1 MIMKKLMQN
10 TDANQ
15 SRRLDIS
22 KRSLLALLGT
32 LPIFSACGSVKGQAE
47 KVETND
53 PLRYKFR
60 GLYGGVLRLDAVT
73 PKGGVTITSETG
85 RTIDAPGSLSLKNV
99 FHLTYTSGSVPV
111 PKSIR
116 ATWRE
121 GNFTSMGNAL
131 WNGGTIIGDYTVPV
145 AERIP
150 DDFLDFIRA
159 NGGALRLKI
168 RLVDDGILIGWDIEQ
183 RIPIRSSDPKAG
195 NYLNYALPGGDFCE
209 AQFNKDTRQLDPGWY
224 IDKSGKK
231 VFTDY

>member
-1 MIMKKLMQN
+1 MILKRIMPN
-10 TDANQ
+10 TNSDR
-15 SRRLDIS
+15 SEPLDSGKRRL
-22 KRSLLALLGT
+22 LAVLST
-32 LPIFSACGSVKGQAE
+32 LPIFSACGSVKGQAK
-47 KVETND
+47 KVEMSD

-73 PKGGVTITSETG
+73 PKQAVSFYSEKG
-85 RTIDAPGSLSLKNV
+85 RLGNSPSLLSLKNV
-99 FHLTYTSGSVPV
+99 SHSTYTSGSVPV
-111 PKSIR
+111 PRSIR

-121 GNFTSMGNAL
+121 GKYLLNHNGE

>member
-1 MIMKKLMQN
+1 MILKRIMPN
-10 TDANQ
+10 TNSDR
-15 SRRLDIS
+15 SEPLDSGKRRL
-22 KRSLLALLGT
+22 LAVLST
-32 LPIFSACGSVKGQAE
+32 LPIFSACGSVKGQAK